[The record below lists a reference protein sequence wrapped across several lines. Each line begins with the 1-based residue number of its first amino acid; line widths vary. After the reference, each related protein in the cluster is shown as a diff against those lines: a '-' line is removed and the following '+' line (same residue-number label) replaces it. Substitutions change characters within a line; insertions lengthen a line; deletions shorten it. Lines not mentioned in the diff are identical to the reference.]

1 MKNFIKKILVSFGYR
16 SLGLDHN
23 NEHSKW
29 AKPIGHCILIAE
41 IIDEKQIE
49 LRSIFR
55 SAKTKE
61 LCGWATRIF
70 EIYETEDDLKDALGF
85 EKASLNFAKYEAEV
99 SECVDHSFNG
109 PLNFISPAEEL
120 NIDVYGNVYTF

>member
-29 AKPIGHCILIAE
+29 AKPIGHCILIAN

-55 SAKTKE
+55 SVKTRE
-61 LCGWATRIF
+61 LCGWATRTF
-70 EIYETEDDLKDALGF
+70 AIYETEDDLKDTLGF

>member
-1 MKNFIKKILVSFGYR
+1 MINFIKKILVSFGYR

-29 AKPIGHCILIAE
+29 AKPIGHCILVAHIL
-41 IIDEKQIE
+41 DEKQIE

-55 SAKTKE
+55 KASTNE
-61 LCGWATRIF
+61 LCGWATRTF
-70 EIYETEDDLKDALGF
+70 TIYETEDDLKEILGF
-85 EKASLNFAKYEAEV
+85 EKASLNFAKHEAEV
-99 SECVDHSFNG
+99 SECAGHLFNG
-109 PLNFISPAEEL
+109 ALNFISPNEEL

>member
-29 AKPIGHCILIAE
+29 AKPIGHCILIAN

-55 SAKTKE
+55 SVTTKE
-61 LCGWATRIF
+61 LCGWATRTF
-70 EIYETEDDLKDALGF
+70 AIYETEDDLKDTLGF
-85 EKASLNFAKYEAEV
+85 EKASLNFARYEAEV
-99 SECVDHSFNG
+99 SVCHSFNG
-109 PLNFISPAEEL
+109 ALNFISPAEDL

>member
-1 MKNFIKKILVSFGYR
+1 MINFIKKILVSFGYR

-29 AKPIGHCILIAE
+29 AKPVGHCILVAHIL
-41 IIDEKQIE
+41 DEKQIE

-55 SAKTKE
+55 HATTNE
-61 LCGWATRIF
+61 LCGWATRTF
-70 EIYETEDDLKDALGF
+70 SLYENEDDLKDKLGF
-85 EKASLNFAKYEAEV
+85 EKVSLNFAKYEAEV

-109 PLNFISPAEEL
+109 ALNFISPNEEL